1 VLFPERN
8 AWCAFWRNR
17 AGGTNG
23 GGIYTRTQRRGGRK
37 DVYENRMD
45 RLTLCM
51 WLGDGM
57 VQ

>member
-1 VLFPERN
+1 MPGVLFGETVQVEQT
-8 AWCAFWRNR
+8 AAVY
-17 AGGTNG
+17 A
-23 GGIYTRTQRRGGRK
+23 RTQCRGGRK

-51 WLGDGM
+51 WLGDEM

>member
-23 GGIYTRTQRRGGRK
+23 GGGTNAHNAEGAGKMFTRIGWT
-37 DVYENRMD
+37 V
-45 RLTLCM
+45 
-51 WLGDGM
+51 
-57 VQ
+57 